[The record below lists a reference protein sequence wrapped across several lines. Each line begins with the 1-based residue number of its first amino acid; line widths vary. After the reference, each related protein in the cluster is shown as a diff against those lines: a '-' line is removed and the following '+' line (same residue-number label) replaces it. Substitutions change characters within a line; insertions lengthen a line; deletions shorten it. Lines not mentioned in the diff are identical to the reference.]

1 MRQSRSSASSVTKA
15 GHPPT
20 EYGGRDEADQ
30 PDGIVV
36 SAMDADVA
44 VVGAGFAGLA
54 AARTLAEAGASVTVL
69 EARERVGGRT
79 LNAEIG
85 EGEVVDVGGQWIGPT
100 QDRVAA
106 LAAAVGVGTFRTH
119 TAGANLLRLDG
130 RLRRYSGTIPRLGPL
145 ALLDVARAVRKL
157 NALSR
162 RIDPAAPW
170 TARDAGRLD
179 ATSLA
184 DWVERTMFTSAAKRL
199 MRVATR
205 TSWGAD
211 PEELSMLH
219 MAFYLRSA
227 GSFEMVTDTE
237 GGAQQDRLVGGS
249 QEIAIRV
256 AAGLGDRVLLAA
268 PVTRIIEIGNGLT
281 IAAGGREVRARRA
294 IVSVP
299 PPLRAQI
306 EFDPPLPPAHGQL
319 AQRMPM
325 GWLVKATAVYAEPFW
340 RAEGLSGEALNE
352 EGPVTISFDNSP
364 PSGRPG
370 ALVGFVGG
378 ADARAFARLGKSE
391 RRHAVLSCFASLFG
405 PRAWAAERY
414 LEQDWAAER
423 WSGGGPVASFAT
435 GGWTASGAALRE
447 PVGRVHWAGTETATR
462 WSGYIDGAISS
473 GERAAAEALAAL

>member
-1 MRQSRSSASSVTKA
+1 
-15 GHPPT
+15 
-20 EYGGRDEADQ
+20 
-30 PDGIVV
+30 
-36 SAMDADVA
+36 MDADVV

-54 AARTLAEAGASVTVL
+54 AARALTHAGASVIVL
-69 EARERVGGRT
+69 EARDRVGGRT

-85 EGEVVDVGGQWIGPT
+85 DGEVVEAGGQWIGPT

-106 LAAAVGVGTFRTH
+106 LAGEVGVETFPTH
-119 TAGANLLRLDG
+119 TEGANLLRLDG

-145 ALLDVARAVRKL
+145 ALLDVARGLRKL
-157 NALSR
+157 NSLSR

-170 TARDAGRLD
+170 AARDAERLD

-184 DWVERTMFTSAAKRL
+184 EWVERTMFTSTAKRL
-199 MRVATR
+199 MRIATR
-205 TSWGAD
+205 TSWGAE

-227 GSFEMVTDTE
+227 GSFEMITDTE

-256 AAGLGDRVLLAA
+256 AAGLGDRVVLEA
-268 PVTRIIEIGNGLT
+268 PVTQIAETPDGLT
-281 IAAGGREVRARRA
+281 ITAGASEVPARRA

-306 EFDPPLPPAHGQL
+306 EFDPPLPPAHRQL

-325 GWLVKATAVYAEPFW
+325 GWLVKATAVYPEPFW
-340 RAEGLSGEALNE
+340 RADGLSGETLNE
-352 EGPVTISFDNSP
+352 EGPVTITFDNSP
-364 PSGRPG
+364 PSGKPG

-378 ADARAFARLGKSE
+378 RDARAFARLGKSE
-391 RRHAVLSCFASLFG
+391 RRRAVLSCFESLFG
-405 PRAWAAERY
+405 SQALAVERY

-435 GGWTASGAALRE
+435 GGWAASGAALRE
-447 PVGRVHWAGTETATR
+447 PVGRVHWAGSETATR

-473 GERAAAEALAAL
+473 GERAAAEVLAAL